1 MNIRTFINGLVLL
14 AVFAIAPMAQAQLI
28 RDVENQKAPEN
39 LKPEQKAV
47 LDAYSEK
54 VYTMAVQYDDE
65 GNVTLL
71 MVSNHQGYKG
81 DQKEKPGLGDEDAML
96 LVKLPELKGF
106 GVEKQHITEKGFAV
120 LKNYPD
126 MTHLRFHYLPSGIS
140 RDFVDIFKDMKELEI
155 LEIKHNFRGV
165 KVAVEKLTGYPK
177 LHRLVLDNDAATP
190 RAMELIQ
197 GSPNL
202 KTLRLHRTTIH
213 EVQFIDILK
222 KHQQLE
228 EIWVRPANKKNG
240 MITQAAFAEIAKLP
254 KIERLLLGTSF
265 QPYDWEGGLAPLAE
279 AKTLKQIIVESY
291 NKVEDKTP
299 FEKLKKA
306 IPDLNIR

>member
-1 MNIRTFINGLVLL
+1 MHIRTFINGLAIFIML
-14 AVFAIAPMAQAQLI
+14 AINTMANAQLI
-28 RDVENQKAPEN
+28 RDVEHQEAPEN

-47 LDAYSEK
+47 LDAYREK
-54 VYTMAVQYDDE
+54 VYAMAVQYDEE

-71 MVSNHQGYKG
+71 MVSNHQTYKG
-81 DQKEKPGLGDEDAML
+81 DQHEKPGLKDEDAL
-96 LVKLPELKGF
+96 LLSKLPELKGF
-106 GVEKQHITEKGFAV
+106 GVEKEHITEKGFSV
-120 LKNYPD
+120 LKNFPD
-126 MTHLRFHYLPSGIS
+126 MTHLRFHYLPPEIS

-228 EIWVRPANKKNG
+228 EIWVRPNNKNEG
-240 MITQAAFAEIAKLP
+240 MITQTVFAEIAKLP
-254 KIERLLLGTSF
+254 KIERLLLGTNF
-265 QPYDWEGGLAPLAE
+265 QPYQWEGGLAPLAE
-279 AKTLKQIIVESY
+279 ANTLKQIIVERY
-291 NKVEDKTP
+291 NKVEDKSP
-299 FEKLKKA
+299 FEKLQKA
-306 IPDLNIR
+306 IPDLNVR